1 MQNTPIRS
9 PSPKTIDEE
18 HHALSPQH
26 TIDPHIEI
34 GDKYTFLDDDDFS
47 NDDEEDSEE
56 EEEGDDENDNI
67 VKDTIDDVTNDDDD
81 QEDDE
86 DDEDEEEFEQ
96 VQNFEPEI
104 DESVEQPIS
113 RKLTREDAESI
124 VGGESIEQVYQE
136 NKLENEKHI
145 KHPKA
150 DPNKPTEDQDIKV
163 GDNSFDAYK
172 MKNYNPSQKVF
183 SFSLPFGGLE
193 SIRNDLSKK
202 LQNFKID
209 VPFVNNNHEEENNR
223 KSFQRDIELR
233 LERQQSISTVDEAN
247 YFKNFKGT
255 DAGRLRAVKH
265 TISSNLGEIIPHK
278 KKSENDYES
287 IYDRIDGNIVIM
299 GGYRGSI
306 LRDTKTK
313 KRVWIPLKA
322 GFHLKKIDLLLGPN
336 KEDELNAEE
345 KLYPDGVLKNVGPI
359 DICKKLIKKL
369 DSNPKVNIKEFGYD
383 WRLGGDYVTN
393 KLEKFLTQIYEETG
407 KPTLVIAH
415 SMGGIMA
422 HGTMQKNPKLFR
434 SIIYVGSPSECLN
447 ILGPIRFG
455 DSVIL
460 SDKILTFETNFMMRS
475 SFLFLPL
482 SGETFYNKTTKENYK
497 IDFFNPDSWV
507 EYNLNPLVS
516 EKRKQAAELQ
526 QQKKKISSQSTS
538 GSVSS
543 LTNGSIDHNIFK
555 KSTSPSSSISLN
567 SSSTFPSINSISSTF
582 SKLYRSSSLKKNSKS
597 NGTNLSSSSS
607 TTMNN
612 PSSSPPTTSPLTSTK
627 QTTEP
632 ENQAIPEQEHFSF
645 SFADS
650 YRYLSETLEST
661 KKFVKSLEFDPN
673 KQTEY
678 PPMAIV
684 YGNTIPSV
692 RGSVVTS
699 RQDIKDG
706 NYYEFFY
713 GHGDG
718 VIHQKWLMPE
728 KKGFRYYD
736 KSTGQGEIVGKFSSS
751 CAHVN
756 LLTDFD
762 AIGKGLNAV
771 FEAEKFWE
779 KKKMIQKLAMKKV
792 QQEGE
797 EEENIVKNNNV
808 EVRNEGLGVGA

>member
-1 MQNTPIRS
+1 MLNTNTRSPLRS
-9 PSPKTIDEE
+9 PSPRNIDEE
-18 HHALSPQH
+18 NDHHYALSPQH

-47 NDDEEDSEE
+47 NDEEEDTQESEE
-56 EEEGDDENDNI
+56 TSENKKSSI
-67 VKDTIDDVTNDDDD
+67 IESLDDDL
-81 QEDDE
+81 DD
-86 DDEDEEEFEQ
+86 DEEFEE
-96 VQNFEPEI
+96 VKNFEPEI
-104 DESVEQPIS
+104 EEKVEPL
-113 RKLTREDAESI
+113 RKKLTREDAESI
-124 VGGESIEQVYQE
+124 VGGESIESVYKE
-136 NKLENEKHI
+136 NQKEHNVD
-145 KHPKA
+145 HPQA
-150 DPNKPTEDQDIKV
+150 DPNKPTEDQEMKV
-163 GDNSFDAYK
+163 GDNSFSGYK

-193 SIRNDLSKK
+193 SIRNDLSRK
-202 LQNFKID
+202 LQNLKID
-209 VPFVNNNHEEENNR
+209 VPFVGNHEDEEIR
-223 KSFQRDIELR
+223 KNLQKNVELR
-233 LERQQSISTVDEAN
+233 LERQQSISTTDEEN

-265 TISSNLGEIIPHK
+265 TITSNLGDIIPHK
-278 KKSENDYES
+278 KKDLKDYES

-313 KRVWIPLKA
+313 KRIWIPLKA

-345 KLYPDGVLKNVGPI
+345 KLYPDGILKNVGPI

-369 DSNPKVNIKEFGYD
+369 DSNPNVNIKEFGYD
-383 WRLGGDYVTN
+383 WRLGGDYVSS
-393 KLEKFLTQIYEETG
+393 KLEKFLSDIYEETG

-415 SMGGIMA
+415 SMGGLMA

-475 SFLFLPL
+475 SFVFLPL
-482 SGETFYNKTTKENYK
+482 NGETFYNKNTKEHYV
-497 IDFFNPDSWV
+497 IDFFNPDNWV
-507 EYNLNPLVS
+507 EYNLNPLVA
-516 EKRKQAAELQ
+516 EKRKIAAENAEK
-526 QQKKKISSQSTS
+526 QKKLLSTSTS
-538 GSVSS
+538 GSLSS
-543 LTNGSIDHNIFK
+543 LNHNSNHNSVDSQIGK
-555 KSTSPSSSISLN
+555 KSSSPSSSLSLVSN
-567 SSSTFPSINSISSTF
+567 STFPSINSISSTF
-582 SKLYRSSSLKKNSKS
+582 SKIYRSSSLKKNSKTS
-597 NGTNLSSSSS
+597 NNLSSP
-607 TTMNN
+607 
-612 PSSSPPTTSPLTSTK
+612 PSSSPPTTSPLTSTNSN
-627 QTTEP
+627 P
-632 ENQAIPEQEHFSF
+632 NNPNDQAVPEQEHYSF

-650 YRYLSETLEST
+650 YRYLTETLEST
-661 KKFVKSLEFDPN
+661 KEYVLSLNHDPQ
-673 KQTEY
+673 KAAEY

-728 KKGFRYYD
+728 KKGFTFYD
-736 KSTGQGEIVGKFSSS
+736 NSTGKGEIVGKFASPA
-751 CAHVN
+751 AHVN

-779 KKKMIQKLAMKKV
+779 KKKMIQKLEMKKHKS
-792 QQEGE
+792 GE
-797 EEENIVKNNNV
+797 DS
-808 EVRNEGLGVGA
+808 